1 MASTVLPDIEG
12 FDSSQLQQILNDLDS
27 QTQKAGKA
35 KLPPISF
42 SSEDERLKLE
52 QGLHKAKRAL
62 IDVKRLE
69 ATSHLV
75 HGDFDA
81 AAVEAGRA
89 LKLSL
94 DVFGPGKIE
103 LVSCHLLL
111 AEANLGLGRQKFTA
125 EYLARANW
133 CILKNPDCSNRLK
146 SQLYRN
152 FGKLY
157 ASQGKYDEALR
168 QLAND
173 IYFSSLQS
181 GPEHVDTA
189 GGYYYMATV
198 FYLQSKIDSALGM
211 CDKVVEIWM
220 KEGKRASPTALS
232 ESQVM
237 EGVQVISKIVVLR
250 EEALGID
257 HVATGEACFVLGLL
271 YNHSKEPAKA
281 RGLIGKAC
289 KIYQQELGANHPTT
303 IDCISRLQLLGGNAG
318 SVAPSQSAV
327 TGSNPDPRAF
337 AAAGQKDSPPSV
349 SVQQS
354 NHAVVSAPESDIA
367 DAEQPDSAA
376 AAVVPSILHP
386 DAALADGAVVG
397 NAEEEMIAASSAD
410 ANVENTSGSSLGD
423 APTVADI
430 VAATGADGPNSVDD
444 SAAVATVDDAV
455 VPTESAS
462 DEIVAVTDADAP
474 HPADDS
480 AAVGSAVL
488 PTESVS
494 DEIVAVTDADAPHPA
509 DDSAAV
515 GSAVLPT
522 ESAFDESVTAQSTS
536 EEIARDDDN
545 TPAALAADATSDAPS
560 SESAPAVEEGDVAA
574 AVELPVTE
582 PDGTAERAPA
592 SASIE
597 QSDS

>member
-27 QTQKAGKA
+27 QTLKAGKA

-81 AAVEAGRA
+81 AAIEAGRA

-220 KEGKRASPTALS
+220 KEGKKSSPVALS
-232 ESQVM
+232 ESQIM

-271 YNHSKEPAKA
+271 YHHAKEPGKA
-281 RGLIGKAC
+281 RGLIGKAS
-289 KIYQQELGANHPTT
+289 KIYQQELGVSHPTT
-303 IDCISRLQLLGGNAG
+303 VDCVSRLQSLGATVG
-318 SVAPSQSAV
+318 S
-327 TGSNPDPRAF
+327 
-337 AAAGQKDSPPSV
+337 AALS
-349 SVQQS
+349 
-354 NHAVVSAPESDIA
+354 H
-367 DAEQPDSAA
+367 SAA
-376 AAVVPSILHP
+376 AAATTPVPHVIAAVGHEDATRSASLQHIDSLPVTAPDSETAVVDEVASTTAAIDPSSTDVVRDSTELLGHDEEGMPAAPNVDAEGDIGSGEIPVFTESAADDEVDAPQPVDASAAADASVGDIASLTENVSDHSIAVQNANDEAANDESNSMVAAEAAAFLE
-386 DAALADGAVVG
+386 DAASK
-397 NAEEEMIAASSAD
+397 AASSEPALPAEEDEAAAAEVPAVNESNGQD
-410 ANVENTSGSSLGD
+410 A
-423 APTVADI
+423 I
-430 VAATGADGPNSVDD
+430 
-444 SAAVATVDDAV
+444 AAVDAD
-455 VPTESAS
+455 TEKS
-462 DEIVAVTDADAP
+462 DE
-474 HPADDS
+474 
-480 AAVGSAVL
+480 
-488 PTESVS
+488 
-494 DEIVAVTDADAPHPA
+494 
-509 DDSAAV
+509 
-515 GSAVLPT
+515 
-522 ESAFDESVTAQSTS
+522 
-536 EEIARDDDN
+536 
-545 TPAALAADATSDAPS
+545 
-560 SESAPAVEEGDVAA
+560 
-574 AVELPVTE
+574 
-582 PDGTAERAPA
+582 
-592 SASIE
+592 
-597 QSDS
+597 

>member
-1 MASTVLPDIEG
+1 MSQQAAVQLQTVEAVMASTVLPDIEG

-27 QTQKAGKA
+27 QTVKAGKA

-157 ASQGKYDEALR
+157 ASQGKYDESLR

-220 KEGKRASPTALS
+220 KEGKKSIPTALS
-232 ESQVM
+232 EPQVM

-271 YNHSKEPAKA
+271 YNHAKEPGKA
-281 RGLIGKAC
+281 RGLIGKAS
-289 KIYQQELGANHPTT
+289 KIYQQELGVNHPTT
-303 IDCISRLQLLGGNAG
+303 MDCFSRLQSLGANVG
-318 SVAPSQSAV
+318 SSAPSHSGAA
-327 TGSNPDPRAF
+327 TSSTPDPQML
-337 AAAGQKDSPPSV
+337 AASV
-349 SVQQS
+349 
-354 NHAVVSAPESDIA
+354 HGDRT
-367 DAEQPDSAA
+367 AA
-376 AAVVPSILHP
+376 AAVLQNVHSTVTAPDFQTAVAEPVIGAAAATIPSSSDP
-386 DAALADGAVVG
+386 DAVPDGETALGNGDEAISSVVPDGETAVG
-397 NAEEEMIAASSAD
+397 NGEEAISVVDASAEVASVETPAIVESVAAVDSGTLQSVHDAAD
-410 ANVENTSGSSLGD
+410 ASASVDQSVAPTEGASDDNVAAHTNGSSEL
-423 APTVADI
+423 TAD
-430 VAATGADGPNSVDD
+430 V
-444 SAAVATVDDAV
+444 VAT
-455 VPTESAS
+455 
-462 DEIVAVTDADAP
+462 I
-474 HPADDS
+474 
-480 AAVGSAVL
+480 
-488 PTESVS
+488 
-494 DEIVAVTDADAPHPA
+494 
-509 DDSAAV
+509 
-515 GSAVLPT
+515 
-522 ESAFDESVTAQSTS
+522 
-536 EEIARDDDN
+536 
-545 TPAALAADATSDAPS
+545 ADATSELS
-560 SESAPAVEEGDVAA
+560 SQPALTVEGGDAA
-574 AVELPVTE
+574 AVEGLPVNE
-582 PDGTAERAPA
+582 SNGQDGAA
-592 SASIE
+592 SASADTE
-597 QSDS
+597 KSEA

>member
-81 AAVEAGRA
+81 AALEAGRA

-189 GGYYYMATV
+189 GGFYYMATV
-198 FYLQSKIDSALGM
+198 FYLQSKVDSALGM

-220 KEGKRASPTALS
+220 KEGKKSSPTALS

-271 YNHSKEPAKA
+271 YNHANEPGKA
-281 RGLIGKAC
+281 RGLIGKAS
-289 KIYQQELGANHPTT
+289 KIYQQELGSSHPTT
-303 IDCISRLQLLGGNAG
+303 IDCVSRLQALGSNAG
-318 SVAPSQSAV
+318 AP
-327 TGSNPDPRAF
+327 
-337 AAAGQKDSPPSV
+337 
-349 SVQQS
+349 
-354 NHAVVSAPESDIA
+354 APFH
-367 DAEQPDSAA
+367 SAA
-376 AAVVPSILHP
+376 AAASTPVPQMIAQAGPVASTSIAAAQQSVQPAVTAIHSEPAVVQQNTSDAQASVPSSANAETTSDDNAAAPRTDEEASPVAPNADVDAEVGSGEAAVVAEIAAVADGEAP
-386 DAALADGAVVG
+386 QPVDDSAFAGATVDDAASLTEGAPVESVVAQTVVSDE
-397 NAEEEMIAASSAD
+397 NASNDENHEMIAEVAASSAD
-410 ANVENTSGSSLGD
+410 V
-423 APTVADI
+423 
-430 VAATGADGPNSVDD
+430 
-444 SAAVATVDDAV
+444 
-455 VPTESAS
+455 
-462 DEIVAVTDADAP
+462 
-474 HPADDS
+474 
-480 AAVGSAVL
+480 
-488 PTESVS
+488 
-494 DEIVAVTDADAPHPA
+494 
-509 DDSAAV
+509 
-515 GSAVLPT
+515 
-522 ESAFDESVTAQSTS
+522 TS
-536 EEIARDDDN
+536 ESITAE
-545 TPAALAADATSDAPS
+545 PAAIQ
-560 SESAPAVEEGDVAA
+560 EGDVALTEGEGGA
-574 AVELPVTE
+574 VTE
-582 PDGTAERAPA
+582 SNGEDAAAAADTEK
-592 SASIE
+592 
-597 QSDS
+597 SDA

>member
-1 MASTVLPDIEG
+1 LDDGITARLKSALLESVGLFINTAMTSTVLPDIDG

-27 QTQKAGKA
+27 QTLKAGKA

-157 ASQGKYDEALR
+157 ASQGKYDESLR

-220 KEGKRASPTALS
+220 KEGRKSSPIALS

-237 EGVQVISKIVVLR
+237 EGIQVISKIVVLR

-271 YNHSKEPAKA
+271 YSHAKEPGKA
-281 RGLIGKAC
+281 RGLIGKAS
-289 KIYQQELGANHPTT
+289 KIYQQELGPTHPTA
-303 IDCISRLQLLGGNAG
+303 IDCISRLQSLASNSGLAPSHSVAAVASTPDPQVESADALPDAAVRQTFQSPGIAADHGTSVADQSVGSSLALVPSSSDLDAVPDSEVVPENRQEILSAAISGQSPAPTVSDGVNLGDASGLVDDSATAVASVDAAVGSTEGVFPDNAG
-318 SVAPSQSAV
+318 SSSDLLA
-327 TGSNPDPRAF
+327 
-337 AAAGQKDSPPSV
+337 
-349 SVQQS
+349 
-354 NHAVVSAPESDIA
+354 AVVSVGDTVASTERESAESIGIQKLSEVALDADKDDAAAEEVASNLHSASEAVATELSSTIQGSDVAAASEELVVAQSDIH
-367 DAEQPDSAA
+367 DAT
-376 AAVVPSILHP
+376 
-386 DAALADGAVVG
+386 AALAD
-397 NAEEEMIAASSAD
+397 
-410 ANVENTSGSSLGD
+410 SG
-423 APTVADI
+423 I
-430 VAATGADGPNSVDD
+430 
-444 SAAVATVDDAV
+444 
-455 VPTESAS
+455 EAS
-462 DEIVAVTDADAP
+462 DP
-474 HPADDS
+474 
-480 AAVGSAVL
+480 
-488 PTESVS
+488 
-494 DEIVAVTDADAPHPA
+494 
-509 DDSAAV
+509 
-515 GSAVLPT
+515 
-522 ESAFDESVTAQSTS
+522 
-536 EEIARDDDN
+536 
-545 TPAALAADATSDAPS
+545 
-560 SESAPAVEEGDVAA
+560 
-574 AVELPVTE
+574 
-582 PDGTAERAPA
+582 
-592 SASIE
+592 
-597 QSDS
+597 

>member
-1 MASTVLPDIEG
+1 MSQQAAVQLQTVEADMASTVLPDIEG

-27 QTQKAGKA
+27 QTVKAGKA

-157 ASQGKYDEALR
+157 ASQGKYDESLR

-220 KEGKRASPTALS
+220 KEGKKSIPTALS
-232 ESQVM
+232 EPQVM

-271 YNHSKEPAKA
+271 YNHAKEPGKA
-281 RGLIGKAC
+281 RGLIGKAS
-289 KIYQQELGANHPTT
+289 KIYQQELGVNHPTT
-303 IDCISRLQLLGGNAG
+303 MDCFSRLQSLGANAG
-318 SVAPSQSAV
+318 SSAPSHSGAA
-327 TGSNPDPRAF
+327 TSSTPDPQML
-337 AAAGQKDSPPSV
+337 AASV
-349 SVQQS
+349 
-354 NHAVVSAPESDIA
+354 HGDRT
-367 DAEQPDSAA
+367 AA
-376 AAVVPSILHP
+376 AAVLQNVHSTVTAPDFQTAVAEPVIGAAAATIPSSSDP
-386 DAALADGAVVG
+386 DAVPDGETALGNGDEAISSVVPDGESALGNGEEAISSVVPDGESALGNGDEAISSVVPDGETAVG
-397 NAEEEMIAASSAD
+397 NGEEAISVVDASAEVASVETPAIVESVAAVDSGTLQSVHDAAD
-410 ANVENTSGSSLGD
+410 ASASVDQSVAPTEGASDDNVAAHTNGSSEL
-423 APTVADI
+423 TAD
-430 VAATGADGPNSVDD
+430 V
-444 SAAVATVDDAV
+444 VAT
-455 VPTESAS
+455 
-462 DEIVAVTDADAP
+462 I
-474 HPADDS
+474 
-480 AAVGSAVL
+480 
-488 PTESVS
+488 
-494 DEIVAVTDADAPHPA
+494 
-509 DDSAAV
+509 
-515 GSAVLPT
+515 
-522 ESAFDESVTAQSTS
+522 
-536 EEIARDDDN
+536 
-545 TPAALAADATSDAPS
+545 ADATSELS
-560 SESAPAVEEGDVAA
+560 SQPALTVEGGDAA
-574 AVELPVTE
+574 AVEGLPVNE
-582 PDGTAERAPA
+582 SNGQDGAA
-592 SASIE
+592 SASADTE
-597 QSDS
+597 KSEA

>member
-1 MASTVLPDIEG
+1 MSQQAAVQLQTVEAVMASTVLPDIEG

-27 QTQKAGKA
+27 QTVKAGKA

-157 ASQGKYDEALR
+157 ASQGKYDESLR

-220 KEGKRASPTALS
+220 KEGKKSIPTALS
-232 ESQVM
+232 EPQVM

-271 YNHSKEPAKA
+271 YNHAKEPGKA
-281 RGLIGKAC
+281 RGLIGKAS
-289 KIYQQELGANHPTT
+289 KIYQQELGVNHPTT
-303 IDCISRLQLLGGNAG
+303 MDCFSRLQSLGANVGSSAPSHSGAATSSTPDPQMLAASVHGDRTATAAVLQNVHSTVTAPDFQTAVAEPVIGAAAATIPSSSDPDAVPDGETALGNGDEAISSVVPDG
-318 SVAPSQSAV
+318 ESALGNGDEAISVVDASAEVASVETPAIVESVAAVDSGTLQSVHDAADASASVDQSVAPTEGASDDNV
-327 TGSNPDPRAF
+327 
-337 AAAGQKDSPPSV
+337 AAHT
-349 SVQQS
+349 
-354 NHAVVSAPESDIA
+354 N
-367 DAEQPDSAA
+367 
-376 AAVVPSILHP
+376 
-386 DAALADGAVVG
+386 
-397 NAEEEMIAASSAD
+397 
-410 ANVENTSGSSLGD
+410 GSSEL
-423 APTVADI
+423 TAD
-430 VAATGADGPNSVDD
+430 V
-444 SAAVATVDDAV
+444 VAT
-455 VPTESAS
+455 
-462 DEIVAVTDADAP
+462 I
-474 HPADDS
+474 
-480 AAVGSAVL
+480 
-488 PTESVS
+488 
-494 DEIVAVTDADAPHPA
+494 
-509 DDSAAV
+509 
-515 GSAVLPT
+515 
-522 ESAFDESVTAQSTS
+522 
-536 EEIARDDDN
+536 
-545 TPAALAADATSDAPS
+545 ADATSELS
-560 SESAPAVEEGDVAA
+560 SQPALTVEGGDAA
-574 AVELPVTE
+574 AVEGLPVNE
-582 PDGTAERAPA
+582 SNGQDGAA
-592 SASIE
+592 SASADTE
-597 QSDS
+597 KSEA

>member
-1 MASTVLPDIEG
+1 MASTVLPDIDG

-27 QTQKAGKA
+27 QTLKAGKT

-81 AAVEAGRA
+81 AAIEAGRA

-220 KEGKRASPTALS
+220 KEGRKSGPINLS
-232 ESQVM
+232 ESQIM

-271 YNHSKEPAKA
+271 YNHAKEPGKA
-281 RGLIGKAC
+281 RGLIGKAS
-289 KIYQQELGANHPTT
+289 KIYQQELGVSHPTT
-303 IDCISRLQLLGGNAG
+303 IDCVSRLQSLGASVG
-318 SVAPSQSAV
+318 SVAPA
-327 TGSNPDPRAF
+327 
-337 AAAGQKDSPPSV
+337 
-349 SVQQS
+349 
-354 NHAVVSAPESDIA
+354 H
-367 DAEQPDSAA
+367 SAA
-376 AAVVPSILHP
+376 AAASTPIPHLISTVGQE
-386 DAALADGAVVG
+386 DATRSASLQHVEQLSTNALNSEIAVVDEV
-397 NAEEEMIAASSAD
+397 NSAAAASSSTD
-410 ANVENTSGSSLGD
+410 AVQDGTTSVGGAEEATFAAPHGD
-423 APTVADI
+423 SEVDVASDETLV
-430 VAATGADGPNSVDD
+430 VAESFTANDVDTPQPVDD
-444 SAAVATVDDAV
+444 SAATGI
-455 VPTESAS
+455 S
-462 DEIVAVTDADAP
+462 
-474 HPADDS
+474 ADDS
-480 AAVGSAVL
+480 VARPENESEQSAG
-488 PTESVS
+488 
-494 DEIVAVTDADAPHPA
+494 AQVTI
-509 DDSAAV
+509 
-515 GSAVLPT
+515 
-522 ESAFDESVTAQSTS
+522 
-536 EEIARDDDN
+536 EEAARDDSNIEVAAEFAASLEDAN
-545 TPAALAADATSDAPS
+545 SFEIASEPAPSAQEIDPAASEAPPIIESNEQDAAIANSADTEKSDA
-560 SESAPAVEEGDVAA
+560 
-574 AVELPVTE
+574 
-582 PDGTAERAPA
+582 
-592 SASIE
+592 
-597 QSDS
+597 

>member
-1 MASTVLPDIEG
+1 VRVEKQVPIVPRISTAFFQVAMASTVLPDIEG

-81 AAVEAGRA
+81 AALEAGRA

-198 FYLQSKIDSALGM
+198 FYLQSKVDSALGM

-220 KEGKRASPTALS
+220 KEGKKLSPSALS

-271 YNHSKEPAKA
+271 YNHANEPGKA
-281 RGLIGKAC
+281 RGLIGKAS
-289 KIYQQELGANHPTT
+289 KIYQQELGSIHPTT
-303 IDCISRLQLLGGNAG
+303 IDCVSRLQALGSNAG
-318 SVAPSQSAV
+318 A
-327 TGSNPDPRAF
+327 
-337 AAAGQKDSPPSV
+337 
-349 SVQQS
+349 
-354 NHAVVSAPESDIA
+354 SAPLH
-367 DAEQPDSAA
+367 SAA
-376 AAVVPSILHP
+376 AAASTPVPQIIAAAVHVTSTSAADAQQSVSPALTAVRSEPAVAEQSVSAAPASVPSSSDVETASDGGAAPRSDDEAIPAAPSADAVADAEVVSGEAAVVAENATVAAGVDADDDAEVASGDAAVVAENATVADGEVPLP
-386 DAALADGAVVG
+386 VENLAAAVASADDSAALADGAADESGVVQTVV
-397 NAEEEMIAASSAD
+397 NDEVENSEVIAEVAASS
-410 ANVENTSGSSLGD
+410 V
-423 APTVADI
+423 
-430 VAATGADGPNSVDD
+430 
-444 SAAVATVDDAV
+444 
-455 VPTESAS
+455 
-462 DEIVAVTDADAP
+462 
-474 HPADDS
+474 
-480 AAVGSAVL
+480 
-488 PTESVS
+488 
-494 DEIVAVTDADAPHPA
+494 
-509 DDSAAV
+509 
-515 GSAVLPT
+515 
-522 ESAFDESVTAQSTS
+522 
-536 EEIARDDDN
+536 
-545 TPAALAADATSDAPS
+545 DATSGTITA
-560 SESAPAVEEGDVAA
+560 EPALAVQEGDVAITEG
-574 AVELPVTE
+574 VSVTE
-582 PDGTAERAPA
+582 SNGEDATAAA
-592 SASIE
+592 SADSE
-597 QSDS
+597 KSDA